1 MIQQGSAYWLKNQ
14 DPQNSHFNLLEL
26 ASTQRAITNYVK
38 ILTGREI
45 PVDFVD
51 PRGDSMTD
59 GESIEIAS
67 RISYKNVDEVVGLA
81 LHEASHCVLTDF
93 KVLKKLG
100 NVILHNDRYKHLF
113 PNKDHVF
120 LFTNFMEDRRI
131 DDFVYNSAPGYKAY
145 YESMYESS
153 FFNDTINKGLKGNE
167 YRTETWESYM
177 FRIINIFNPN
187 SDLDA
192 LYNLRKIYDIID
204 LDNIDRLKSTRD
216 SIEVAMEITDI
227 IRASIV
233 VEKMINSDD
242 FDKGVLEKS
251 HKKEGENNGISK
263 EKIKNAFQKQEN
275 FIKGKV
281 KKTKG
286 ISPKQLKQIDAISKA
301 NVEIFKSK
309 FEDKD
314 ISVHVI
320 KKLTDEVIK
329 SGLYGAFQSPSSLL
343 GGEYNHCYEEG
354 INKGKRLLK
363 KLQIRNESTSLE
375 SHRLKKGKIDTRR
388 IYASDFTED
397 IFKRIDRSN
406 YKPLS
411 IHLSIDGS
419 GSMRGD
425 KWNSTLV
432 NAIALGYVS
441 LNVDNIDLVIT
452 IRTSGDLEGRHSH
465 VPLLIFCFDS
475 KINKTHDLRKITN
488 YRLVGSTPEGLCLD
502 ALNKFIPQSSYYL
515 DSYLIN
521 MSDGMPNFRARNGS
535 EYVREEAYIHT
546 ASDVNKIKNK
556 NIKILSYFISKNK
569 NKYKTEA
576 SECFKQM
583 YGRNSRF
590 VDVDNINQIT
600 QTLNKLFLSENM
612 VS

>member
-14 DPQNSHFNLLEL
+14 DSQNSHFNLLEL
-26 ASTQRAITNYVK
+26 ASTQRAVTNYVK

-67 RISYKNVDEVVGLA
+67 RISHKNVDEVVGLA

-93 KVLKKLG
+93 KVLKKLS

-153 FFNDTINKGLKGNE
+153 FFNDTIDKGLKGTE

-204 LDNIDRLKSTRD
+204 LDNINRLKSTRD

-227 IRASIV
+227 IRASII
-233 VEKMINSDD
+233 VEKMINHDD
-242 FDKGVLEKS
+242 FDKSTLKES
-251 HKKEGENNGISK
+251 HKKEGEKNDVSR

-281 KKTKG
+281 KKSSG
-286 ISPKQLKQIDAISKA
+286 VSSKQLKQVDAISKA

-309 FEDKD
+309 FEDRE

-343 GGEYNHCYEEG
+343 GSKYSHCYEEG

-419 GSMRGD
+419 GSMNGE
-425 KWNSTLV
+425 KWNSTLI

-441 LNVDNIDLVIT
+441 L
-452 IRTSGDLEGRHSH
+452 RTSGDLEGKHNH

-475 KINKTHDLRKITN
+475 KVNKAHDLRKITN
-488 YRLVGSTPEGLCLD
+488 YRLTGSTPEGLCLD

-521 MSDGMPNFRARNGS
+521 MSDGMPNFRAKNGS
-535 EYVREEAYIHT
+535 EYVREEAYAHT
-546 ASDVNKIKNK
+546 AGVVNKVKKKNVK
-556 NIKILSYFISKNK
+556 LLSYFISKNK

-583 YGRNSRF
+583 YGRDSRF
-590 VDVDNINQIT
+590 VDVNNINQVT

-612 VS
+612 IS

>member
-14 DPQNSHFNLLEL
+14 DSQNSHFNLLEL

-45 PVDFVD
+45 PVEFVD

-67 RISYKNVDEVVGLA
+67 RINHKNVDEVVGLA
-81 LHEASHCVLTDF
+81 LHEASHCILTDF
-93 KVLKKLG
+93 KMVKKLG
-100 NVILHNDRYKHLF
+100 NVILQDHKYKHLF
-113 PNKDHVF
+113 PNRDHVF

-153 FFNDTINKGLKGNE
+153 FFNDTINKGLKGTE

-204 LDNIDRLKSTRD
+204 LDHINRLKSTRD
-216 SIEVAMEITDI
+216 SIDVAMEITDI
-227 IRASIV
+227 VRASII
-233 VEKMINSDD
+233 VERMINEDN
-242 FDKGVLEKS
+242 FDQSVLEKS
-251 HKKEGENNGISK
+251 HKKEGEKNDVSK

-281 KKTKG
+281 KKSNGLT
-286 ISPKQLKQIDAISKA
+286 SKQLKQVDAVSKA

-309 FEDKD
+309 FDDKD
-314 ISVHVI
+314 INVHII

-329 SGLYGAFQSPSSLL
+329 SGLYGVFQSPSSLL
-343 GGEYNHCYEEG
+343 GGEYSKCFEEG
-354 INKGKRLLK
+354 VNKGKRLLK

-388 IYASDFTED
+388 VYASDFTED

-411 IHLSIDGS
+411 VHLSIDGS
-419 GSMRGD
+419 GSMHGE
-425 KWNSTLV
+425 KWRSTLI

-441 LNVDNIDLVIT
+441 SNVDNIDLVIT
-452 IRTSGDLEGRHSH
+452 IRTSGDLEGKHKH

-475 KINKTHDLRKITN
+475 KVNKVHDLRRITN
-488 YRLVGSTPEGLCLD
+488 YRLTGSTPEGLCLD
-502 ALNKFIPQSSYYL
+502 ALNKFIPTSSYYL

-521 MSDGMPNFRARNGS
+521 MSDGMPNYRSINGS
-535 EYVREEAYIHT
+535 EYVREEAYAHT
-546 ASDVNKIKNK
+546 AGVVNKIKKK
-556 NIKILSYFISKNK
+556 NVKLLSYFISKNK
-569 NKYKTEA
+569 NKYKTDT

-583 YGRNSRF
+583 YGRDSRF
-590 VDVDNINQIT
+590 VDVNNINQVT

-612 VS
+612 IS

>member
-14 DPQNSHFNLLEL
+14 DSQNSHFNLLEL
-26 ASTQRAITNYVK
+26 ASTQRAVTNYVK

-67 RISYKNVDEVVGLA
+67 RINHKNVDEVVGLA
-81 LHEASHCVLTDF
+81 LHEASHCILTDF
-93 KVLKKLG
+93 KIVKKLG
-100 NVILHNDRYKHLF
+100 NVILQDHKYKHLF
-113 PNKDHVF
+113 PNRDHVF

-153 FFNDTINKGLKGNE
+153 FFNDTINKGLTGTE

-204 LDNIDRLKSTRD
+204 LDHINRLKSTRD
-216 SIEVAMEITDI
+216 SIDVAMEITDI
-227 IRASIV
+227 VRASII
-233 VEKMINSDD
+233 VERIINEDN
-242 FDKGVLEKS
+242 FDQSVLEKS
-251 HKKEGENNGISK
+251 HKKEGEKNDVSK

-281 KKTKG
+281 KKTSG
-286 ISPKQLKQIDAISKA
+286 ISSKQLKQVDAVSKA

-309 FEDKD
+309 FDDKD
-314 ISVHVI
+314 INVHII

-329 SGLYGAFQSPSSLL
+329 SGLYGVFQSPSSLL
-343 GGEYNHCYEEG
+343 GGEYGKCFEEG
-354 INKGKRLLK
+354 VNKGKRLLK

-388 IYASDFTED
+388 VYASDFTED

-411 IHLSIDGS
+411 VHLSIDGS
-419 GSMRGD
+419 GSMHGE
-425 KWNSTLV
+425 KWRSTLI

-441 LNVDNIDLVIT
+441 SNVDNIDLVIT
-452 IRTSGDLEGRHSH
+452 IRTSGDLEGKHKH

-475 KINKTHDLRKITN
+475 KVNKVHDLRRITN
-488 YRLVGSTPEGLCLD
+488 YRLTGSTPEGLCLD
-502 ALNKFIPQSSYYL
+502 ALNKFIPTSSYYL

-521 MSDGMPNFRARNGS
+521 MSDGMPNYRSINGS
-535 EYVREEAYIHT
+535 EYVREEAYAHT
-546 ASDVNKIKNK
+546 AGVVNKIKKK
-556 NIKILSYFISKNK
+556 NVKLLSYFISKNK
-569 NKYKTEA
+569 NKYKTDT

-583 YGRNSRF
+583 YGRDSRF
-590 VDVDNINQIT
+590 VDVNNINQVT

-612 VS
+612 IS

>member
-14 DPQNSHFNLLEL
+14 DSQQSHFNLLEL

-67 RISYKNVDEVVGLA
+67 RINHKNVDEVVGLA
-81 LHEASHCVLTDF
+81 LHEASHCILTDF
-93 KVLKKLG
+93 KIVKKLG
-100 NVILHNDRYKHLF
+100 NVILQDHKYKHLF
-113 PNKDHVF
+113 PNRDHVF

-153 FFNDTINKGLKGNE
+153 FFNDTINKGLTGTE

-204 LDNIDRLKSTRD
+204 LDHINRLKSTRD
-216 SIEVAMEITDI
+216 SIDVAMEITDI
-227 IRASIV
+227 VRASII
-233 VEKMINSDD
+233 VERMINEDN
-242 FDKGVLEKS
+242 FDQSVLEKS
-251 HKKEGENNGISK
+251 HKKEGEKNDVSK

-281 KKTKG
+281 KKSNGLT
-286 ISPKQLKQIDAISKA
+286 SKQLKQVDAVSKA

-309 FEDKD
+309 FDDKD
-314 ISVHVI
+314 INVHII

-329 SGLYGAFQSPSSLL
+329 SGLYGVFQSPSSLL
-343 GGEYNHCYEEG
+343 GGEYGKCFEEG
-354 INKGKRLLK
+354 VNKGKRLLK

-388 IYASDFTED
+388 VYASDFTED

-411 IHLSIDGS
+411 VHLSIDGS
-419 GSMRGD
+419 GSMHGE
-425 KWNSTLV
+425 KWRSTLI

-441 LNVDNIDLVIT
+441 SNVDNIDLVIT
-452 IRTSGDLEGRHSH
+452 IRTSGDLEGKHKH

-475 KINKTHDLRKITN
+475 KVNKVHDLRRITN
-488 YRLVGSTPEGLCLD
+488 YRLTGSTPEGLCLD
-502 ALNKFIPQSSYYL
+502 ALNKFIPTSSYYL

-521 MSDGMPNFRARNGS
+521 MSDGMPNYRSINGS
-535 EYVREEAYIHT
+535 EYVREEAYAHT
-546 ASDVNKIKNK
+546 AGVVNKIKKK
-556 NIKILSYFISKNK
+556 NVKLLSYFISKNK
-569 NKYKTEA
+569 NKYKTDT

-583 YGRNSRF
+583 YGRDSRF
-590 VDVDNINQIT
+590 VDVNNINQVT

-612 VS
+612 IS

>member
-14 DPQNSHFNLLEL
+14 DNSNAHFNLLEL

-38 ILTGREI
+38 ILTGKEI

-59 GESIEIAS
+59 GQSIEIAS
-67 RISYKNVDEVVGLA
+67 RISHKNVDEVVGLA
-81 LHEASHCVLTDF
+81 LHEASHCLLTDF
-93 KVLKKLG
+93 KVLKKLN
-100 NVILHNDRYKHLF
+100 NVILHNHKYKHLF

-120 LFTNFMEDRRI
+120 LMTNFMEDRRI

-145 YESMYESS
+145 YQSMYESS
-153 FFNDTINKGLKGNE
+153 FFNEYINKGLKSNQ
-167 YRTETWESYM
+167 YRTETWESYI

-192 LYNLRKIYDIID
+192 LHNLRKIYDIID
-204 LDNIDRLKSTRD
+204 LNHINRLKSTRD
-216 SIEVAMEITDI
+216 SIDIAMEIVDI
-227 IRASIV
+227 IRASII
-233 VEKMINSDD
+233 VEKIINEEG
-242 FDKGVLEKS
+242 FDKSKLEKS
-251 HKKEGENNGISK
+251 HKTEGDDDSISK

-275 FIKGKV
+275 FLKGKV
-281 KKTKG
+281 YKTSG
-286 ISPKQLKQIDAISKA
+286 ISSKQLKQVEAISNA
-301 NVEIFKSK
+301 NVEIFESK

-314 ISVHVI
+314 IKVHVI
-320 KKLTDEVIK
+320 KKLTDDVIK
-329 SGLYGAFQSPSSLL
+329 SGLYGAFQQPSSFL
-343 GGEYNHCYEEG
+343 GGEYSNCYEEG

-388 IYASDFTED
+388 VYASDFTED

-419 GSMRGD
+419 GSMHGE
-425 KWNSTLV
+425 KWRSTLI
-432 NAIALGYVS
+432 NSIALGYVS
-441 LNVDNIDLVIT
+441 SNVDNIDLVIT
-452 IRTSGDLEGRHSH
+452 IRTSGDLEGKHTH

-475 KINKTHDLRKITN
+475 KINRIYDLRRMTY
-488 YRLVGSTPEGLCLD
+488 YRLLGSTPEGLCLD
-502 ALNKFIPQSSYYL
+502 ALNKFIPTSSYYL

-521 MSDGMPNFRARNGS
+521 MSDGMPNYKAPNGT
-535 EYVREEAYIHT
+535 EYIREEAYTHT
-546 ASDVNKIKNK
+546 ARVVNKIKKK
-556 NIKILSYFISKNK
+556 NVKLLSYFISKNK
-569 NKYKTEA
+569 NIYKNDT

-583 YGRNSRF
+583 YGRDSRF
-590 VDVDNINQIT
+590 IDVDNINQIT

-612 VS
+612 IS

>member
-1 MIQQGSAYWLKNQ
+1 
-14 DPQNSHFNLLEL
+14 
-26 ASTQRAITNYVK
+26 
-38 ILTGREI
+38 
-45 PVDFVD
+45 
-51 PRGDSMTD
+51 
-59 GESIEIAS
+59 
-67 RISYKNVDEVVGLA
+67 
-81 LHEASHCVLTDF
+81 
-93 KVLKKLG
+93 
-100 NVILHNDRYKHLF
+100 
-113 PNKDHVF
+113 
-120 LFTNFMEDRRI
+120 
-131 DDFVYNSAPGYKAY
+131 
-145 YESMYESS
+145 MY
-153 FFNDTINKGLKGNE
+153 
-167 YRTETWESYM
+167 
-177 FRIINIFNPN
+177 
-187 SDLDA
+187 
-192 LYNLRKIYDIID
+192 
-204 LDNIDRLKSTRD
+204 
-216 SIEVAMEITDI
+216 
-227 IRASIV
+227 
-233 VEKMINSDD
+233 
-242 FDKGVLEKS
+242 GV
-251 HKKEGENNGISK
+251 
-263 EKIKNAFQKQEN
+263 
-275 FIKGKV
+275 
-281 KKTKG
+281 
-286 ISPKQLKQIDAISKA
+286 
-301 NVEIFKSK
+301 
-309 FEDKD
+309 
-314 ISVHVI
+314 
-320 KKLTDEVIK
+320 
-329 SGLYGAFQSPSSLL
+329 FQSPSSLL
-343 GGEYNHCYEEG
+343 GSEYNHCYEEG
-354 INKGKRLLK
+354 VNKGKRLLK

-419 GSMRGD
+419 GSMRGE
-425 KWNSTLV
+425 KWRSTLV

-465 VPLLIFCFDS
+465 VPLLIICFNS
-475 KINKTHDLRKITN
+475 KINKVHDLRKITN

-535 EYVREEAYIHT
+535 EYVREEAYTHT
-546 ASDVNKIKNK
+546 ASVVNKIKKK
-556 NIKILSYFISKNK
+556 NIKLLSYFISKNK

>member
-14 DPQNSHFNLLEL
+14 DSQQSHFNLLEL

-45 PVDFVD
+45 PVEFVD

-67 RISYKNVDEVVGLA
+67 RINHKNVDEVVGLA
-81 LHEASHCVLTDF
+81 LHEASHCILTDF
-93 KVLKKLG
+93 KMVKKLG
-100 NVILHNDRYKHLF
+100 NVILQDHKYKHLF
-113 PNKDHVF
+113 PNRDHVF

-153 FFNDTINKGLKGNE
+153 FFNDTINKGLTGTE

-204 LDNIDRLKSTRD
+204 LDHINRLKSTRD
-216 SIEVAMEITDI
+216 SIDVAMEITDI
-227 IRASIV
+227 VRASII
-233 VEKMINSDD
+233 VERIINEDN
-242 FDKGVLEKS
+242 FDQSVLEKS
-251 HKKEGENNGISK
+251 HKKEGEKNDVSK

-281 KKTKG
+281 KKSNGLT
-286 ISPKQLKQIDAISKA
+286 SKQLKQVDAVSKA

-309 FEDKD
+309 FDDKD
-314 ISVHVI
+314 INVHII

-329 SGLYGAFQSPSSLL
+329 SGLYGVFQSPSSLL
-343 GGEYNHCYEEG
+343 GGEYGKCFEEG
-354 INKGKRLLK
+354 VNKGKRLLK

-388 IYASDFTED
+388 VYASDFTED

-411 IHLSIDGS
+411 VHLSIDGS
-419 GSMRGD
+419 GSMHGE
-425 KWNSTLV
+425 KWRSTLI

-441 LNVDNIDLVIT
+441 SNVDNIDLVIT
-452 IRTSGDLEGRHSH
+452 IRTSGDLEGKHKH

-475 KINKTHDLRKITN
+475 KVNKVHDLRRITN
-488 YRLVGSTPEGLCLD
+488 YRLTGSTPEGLCLD
-502 ALNKFIPQSSYYL
+502 ALNKFIPTSSYYL

-521 MSDGMPNFRARNGS
+521 MSDGMPNYRSINGS
-535 EYVREEAYIHT
+535 EYVREEAYAHT
-546 ASDVNKIKNK
+546 AGVVNKIKKK
-556 NIKILSYFISKNK
+556 NVKLLSYFISKNK
-569 NKYKTEA
+569 NKYKTDT

-583 YGRNSRF
+583 YGRDSRF
-590 VDVDNINQIT
+590 VDVNNINQVT

-612 VS
+612 IS

>member
-1 MIQQGSAYWLKNQ
+1 MSKWSFSENFYWKNNFPQCGGPNQSPINLDSEIIQKCETL
-14 DPQNSHFNLLEL
+14 
-26 ASTQRAITNYVK
+26 
-38 ILTGREI
+38 
-45 PVDFVD
+45 
-51 PRGDSMTD
+51 
-59 GESIEIAS
+59 
-67 RISYKNVDEVVGLA
+67 
-81 LHEASHCVLTDF
+81 C
-93 KVLKKLG
+93 
-100 NVILHNDRYKHLF
+100 
-113 PNKDHVF
+113 
-120 LFTNFMEDRRI
+120 NFDT
-131 DDFVYNSAPGYKAY
+131 F
-145 YESMYESS
+145 YESS
-153 FFNDTINKGLKGNE
+153 KCYVTYINNLIQLNYDKGSYLKFQDILYELKNITIHAPSLHSIDGEKYDLEICLIHSLNSDESDTNGIILSRMFQKGPHYGNPENFINQFINDLPRVEVSNEMEINVSNNWNVNMLLPKNKSYFMYEGSLPFPPC
-167 YRTETWESYM
+167 TEQYKVFVYEDIGSIGETN
-177 FRIINIFNPN
+177 INIFQNN
-187 SDLDA
+187 ISDSFRPIQL
-192 LYNLRKIYDIID
+192 L
-204 LDNIDRLKSTRD
+204 
-216 SIEVAMEITDI
+216 
-227 IRASIV
+227 
-233 VEKMINSDD
+233 
-242 FDKGVLEKS
+242 
-251 HKKEGENNGISK
+251 NNRTIFY
-263 EKIKNAFQKQEN
+263 IAD
-275 FIKGKV
+275 KGKV

-286 ISPKQLKQIDAISKA
+286 ISPKQLKQVDAISKA

-309 FEDKD
+309 FEDRD

-329 SGLYGAFQSPSSLL
+329 SGLYGVFQSPSSLL
-343 GGEYNHCYEEG
+343 GSEYNHCYEEG

-388 IYASDFTED
+388 IYASDFIED

-419 GSMRGD
+419 GSMNGE
-425 KWNSTLV
+425 KWNSTLI

-452 IRTSGDLEGRHSH
+452 IRTSGDLEGKHNH

-475 KINKTHDLRKITN
+475 KVNKAHDLRKITN
-488 YRLVGSTPEGLCLD
+488 YRLTGSTPEGLCLD

-521 MSDGMPNFRARNGS
+521 MSDGMPNFRAKNGS
-535 EYVREEAYIHT
+535 EYVREEAYAHT
-546 ASDVNKIKNK
+546 AGVVNKVKKKNVK
-556 NIKILSYFISKNK
+556 LLSYFISKNK

>member
-14 DPQNSHFNLLEL
+14 DSQNSHFNLLEL

-45 PVDFVD
+45 PVEFVD

-67 RISYKNVDEVVGLA
+67 RINHKNVDEVVGLA
-81 LHEASHCVLTDF
+81 LHEASHCILTDF
-93 KVLKKLG
+93 KIVKKLG
-100 NVILHNDRYKHLF
+100 NVILQDHKYKHLF
-113 PNKDHVF
+113 PNRDHVF

-153 FFNDTINKGLKGNE
+153 FFNDTINKGLTGTE

-204 LDNIDRLKSTRD
+204 LDHINRLKSTRD
-216 SIEVAMEITDI
+216 SIDVAMEITDI
-227 IRASIV
+227 VRASII
-233 VEKMINSDD
+233 VERIINEDN
-242 FDKGVLEKS
+242 FDQSVLEKS
-251 HKKEGENNGISK
+251 HKKEGEKNDVSK

-281 KKTKG
+281 KKSNGLT
-286 ISPKQLKQIDAISKA
+286 SKQLKQVDAVSKA

-309 FEDKD
+309 FDDKD
-314 ISVHVI
+314 INVHII

-329 SGLYGAFQSPSSLL
+329 SGLYGVFQSPSSLL
-343 GGEYNHCYEEG
+343 GGEYGKCFEEG

-363 KLQIRNESTSLE
+363 KLQIRNESNSLE

-388 IYASDFTED
+388 VYASDFTED

-411 IHLSIDGS
+411 VHLSIDGS
-419 GSMRGD
+419 GSMHGE
-425 KWNSTLV
+425 KWRSTLI

-441 LNVDNIDLVIT
+441 SNVDNIDLVIT
-452 IRTSGDLEGRHSH
+452 IRTSGDLEGKHKH

-475 KINKTHDLRKITN
+475 KINKVHDLRRITN
-488 YRLVGSTPEGLCLD
+488 YRLTGSTPEGLCLD
-502 ALNKFIPQSSYYL
+502 ALNKFIPTSSYYL

-521 MSDGMPNFRARNGS
+521 MSDGMPNYRSINGS
-535 EYVREEAYIHT
+535 EYVREEAYAHT
-546 ASDVNKIKNK
+546 AGVVNKVKKKNVK
-556 NIKILSYFISKNK
+556 LLSYFISKNK

-583 YGRNSRF
+583 YGRDSRF
-590 VDVDNINQIT
+590 VDVNNINQVT

-612 VS
+612 IS

>member
-14 DPQNSHFNLLEL
+14 DSQQSHFNLLEL

-45 PVDFVD
+45 PVEFVD

-67 RISYKNVDEVVGLA
+67 RINYKNVDEVVGLA
-81 LHEASHCVLTDF
+81 LHEASHCILTDF
-93 KVLKKLG
+93 KMVKKLG
-100 NVILHNDRYKHLF
+100 NVILQDHKYKHLF
-113 PNKDHVF
+113 PNRDHVF

-153 FFNDTINKGLKGNE
+153 FFNDTINKGLTGTE

-204 LDNIDRLKSTRD
+204 LDHINRLKSTRD
-216 SIEVAMEITDI
+216 SIDVAMEITDI
-227 IRASIV
+227 VRASII
-233 VEKMINSDD
+233 VERMINEDN
-242 FDKGVLEKS
+242 FDQSVLEKS
-251 HKKEGENNGISK
+251 HKKEGEKNDVSK

-281 KKTKG
+281 KKSNGLT
-286 ISPKQLKQIDAISKA
+286 SKQLKQVDAVSKA

-309 FEDKD
+309 FDDKD
-314 ISVHVI
+314 INVHII

-329 SGLYGAFQSPSSLL
+329 SGLYGVFQSPSSLL
-343 GGEYNHCYEEG
+343 GGEYGKCFEEG
-354 INKGKRLLK
+354 VNKGKRLLK

-388 IYASDFTED
+388 VYASDFTED

-411 IHLSIDGS
+411 VHLSIDGS
-419 GSMRGD
+419 GSMHGE
-425 KWNSTLV
+425 KWRSTLI

-441 LNVDNIDLVIT
+441 SNVDNIDLVIT
-452 IRTSGDLEGRHSH
+452 IRTSGDLEGKHKH

-475 KINKTHDLRKITN
+475 KVNKVHDLRRITN
-488 YRLVGSTPEGLCLD
+488 YRLTGSTPEGLCLD
-502 ALNKFIPQSSYYL
+502 ALNKFIPTSSYYL

-521 MSDGMPNFRARNGS
+521 MSDGMPNYRSINGS
-535 EYVREEAYIHT
+535 EYVREEAYAHT
-546 ASDVNKIKNK
+546 AGVVNKIKKK
-556 NIKILSYFISKNK
+556 NVKLLSYFISKNK
-569 NKYKTEA
+569 NKYKTDT

-583 YGRNSRF
+583 YGRDSRF
-590 VDVDNINQIT
+590 VDVNNINQVT

-612 VS
+612 IS

>member
-1 MIQQGSAYWLKNQ
+1 MYKRYYYIK
-14 DPQNSHFNLLEL
+14 
-26 ASTQRAITNYVK
+26 T
-38 ILTGREI
+38 
-45 PVDFVD
+45 VDQ
-51 PRGDSMTD
+51 
-59 GESIEIAS
+59 
-67 RISYKNVDEVVGLA
+67 
-81 LHEASHCVLTDF
+81 
-93 KVLKKLG
+93 
-100 NVILHNDRYKHLF
+100 
-113 PNKDHVF
+113 
-120 LFTNFMEDRRI
+120 
-131 DDFVYNSAPGYKAY
+131 
-145 YESMYESS
+145 
-153 FFNDTINKGLKGNE
+153 GLKGKE
-167 YRTETWESYM
+167 YSEENWESYM

-204 LDNIDRLKSTRD
+204 LDNINRLKSTRD

-227 IRASIV
+227 IRASII
-233 VEKMINSDD
+233 VEKMINHDD
-242 FDKGVLEKS
+242 FDKSTLKES
-251 HKKEGENNGISK
+251 HKKEGEKNDVSR

-281 KKTKG
+281 KKSSG
-286 ISPKQLKQIDAISKA
+286 ISSKQLKQVDAISKA

-309 FEDKD
+309 FEDRD

-343 GGEYNHCYEEG
+343 GSKYSHCYEEG

-388 IYASDFTED
+388 VYASDFTED

-419 GSMRGD
+419 GSMNGE
-425 KWNSTLV
+425 KWNSTLI

-452 IRTSGDLEGRHSH
+452 IRTSGDLEGKHNH

-475 KINKTHDLRKITN
+475 KINKAHDLRKITN
-488 YRLVGSTPEGLCLD
+488 YRLTGSTPEGLCLD

-521 MSDGMPNFRARNGS
+521 MSDGMPNFRAKNGS
-535 EYVREEAYIHT
+535 EYVREEAYAHT
-546 ASDVNKIKNK
+546 AGVVNKVKKKNVK
-556 NIKILSYFISKNK
+556 LLSYFISKNK

-583 YGRNSRF
+583 YGRDSRF
-590 VDVDNINQIT
+590 VDVNNINQVT

-612 VS
+612 IS

>member
-14 DPQNSHFNLLEL
+14 DSQNSHFNLLEL

-45 PVDFVD
+45 PVEFVD

-67 RISYKNVDEVVGLA
+67 RISHKNVDEVVGLA
-81 LHEASHCVLTDF
+81 LHEASHCILTDF
-93 KVLKKLG
+93 KIVKKLG
-100 NVILHNDRYKHLF
+100 NVILQDHKYKHLF
-113 PNKDHVF
+113 PNRDHVF

-153 FFNDTINKGLKGNE
+153 FFNDTINKGLTGTE

-204 LDNIDRLKSTRD
+204 LDHINRLKSTRD
-216 SIEVAMEITDI
+216 SIDVAMEITDI
-227 IRASIV
+227 VRASII
-233 VEKMINSDD
+233 VERMINEDN
-242 FDKGVLEKS
+242 FDQSVLEKS
-251 HKKEGENNGISK
+251 HKKEGEKNDVSK

-281 KKTKG
+281 KKSNGLT
-286 ISPKQLKQIDAISKA
+286 SKQLKQVDAVSKA

-309 FEDKD
+309 FDDKD
-314 ISVHVI
+314 INVHII

-343 GGEYNHCYEEG
+343 GGEYGKCFEEG
-354 INKGKRLLK
+354 VNKGKRLLK

-388 IYASDFTED
+388 VYASDFTED

-411 IHLSIDGS
+411 VHLSIDGS
-419 GSMRGD
+419 GSMHGE
-425 KWNSTLV
+425 KWRSTLI

-452 IRTSGDLEGRHSH
+452 IRTSGDLEGKHKH

-475 KINKTHDLRKITN
+475 KVNKVHDLRRITN
-488 YRLVGSTPEGLCLD
+488 YRLTGSTPEGLCLD
-502 ALNKFIPQSSYYL
+502 ALNKFIPTSSYYL

-521 MSDGMPNFRARNGS
+521 MSDGMPNYRSINGS
-535 EYVREEAYIHT
+535 EYVREEAYAHT
-546 ASDVNKIKNK
+546 AGVVNKIKKK
-556 NIKILSYFISKNK
+556 NVKLLSYFISKNK
-569 NKYKTEA
+569 NKYKTDT

-583 YGRNSRF
+583 YGRDSRF
-590 VDVDNINQIT
+590 VDVNNINQVT

-612 VS
+612 IS

>member
-14 DPQNSHFNLLEL
+14 DSQNSHFNLLEL

-45 PVDFVD
+45 PVEFVD

-67 RISYKNVDEVVGLA
+67 RINHKNVDEVVGLA
-81 LHEASHCVLTDF
+81 LHEASHCILTDF
-93 KVLKKLG
+93 KMVKKLG
-100 NVILHNDRYKHLF
+100 NVILQDHKYKHLF
-113 PNKDHVF
+113 PNRDHVF

-153 FFNDTINKGLKGNE
+153 FFNDTINKGLKGTE

-204 LDNIDRLKSTRD
+204 LDHINRLKSTRD
-216 SIEVAMEITDI
+216 SIDVAMEITDI
-227 IRASIV
+227 VRASII
-233 VEKMINSDD
+233 VERMINEDN
-242 FDKGVLEKS
+242 FDQSVLEKS
-251 HKKEGENNGISK
+251 HKKEGEKNDVSK

-281 KKTKG
+281 KKSNGLT
-286 ISPKQLKQIDAISKA
+286 SKQLKQVDAVSKA

-309 FEDKD
+309 FDDKD
-314 ISVHVI
+314 INVHII

-329 SGLYGAFQSPSSLL
+329 SGLYGVFQSPSSLL
-343 GGEYNHCYEEG
+343 GGEYGKCFEEG
-354 INKGKRLLK
+354 VNKGKRLLK

-388 IYASDFTED
+388 VYASDFTED

-411 IHLSIDGS
+411 VHLSIDGS
-419 GSMRGD
+419 GSMHGE
-425 KWNSTLV
+425 KWRSTLI

-441 LNVDNIDLVIT
+441 SNVDNIDLVIT
-452 IRTSGDLEGRHSH
+452 IRTSGDLEGKHKH

-475 KINKTHDLRKITN
+475 KVNKVHDLRRITN
-488 YRLVGSTPEGLCLD
+488 YRLTGSTPEGLCLD
-502 ALNKFIPQSSYYL
+502 ALNKFIPTSSYYL

-521 MSDGMPNFRARNGS
+521 MSDGMPNYRSINGS
-535 EYVREEAYIHT
+535 EYVREEAYAHT
-546 ASDVNKIKNK
+546 AGVVNKIKKK
-556 NIKILSYFISKNK
+556 NVKLLSYFISKNK
-569 NKYKTEA
+569 NKYKTDT

-583 YGRNSRF
+583 YGRDSRF
-590 VDVDNINQIT
+590 VDVNNINQVT

-612 VS
+612 IS

>member
-14 DPQNSHFNLLEL
+14 DSQNSHFNLLEL

-45 PVDFVD
+45 PVEFVD

-67 RISYKNVDEVVGLA
+67 RINHKNVDEVVGLA
-81 LHEASHCVLTDF
+81 LHEASHCILTDF
-93 KVLKKLG
+93 KMVKKLG
-100 NVILHNDRYKHLF
+100 NVILQDHKYKHLF
-113 PNKDHVF
+113 PNRDHVF

-153 FFNDTINKGLKGNE
+153 FFNDTINKGLTGTE

-204 LDNIDRLKSTRD
+204 LDHINRLKSTRD
-216 SIEVAMEITDI
+216 SIDVAMEITDI
-227 IRASIV
+227 VRASII
-233 VEKMINSDD
+233 VERIINEDN
-242 FDKGVLEKS
+242 FDQSVLEKS
-251 HKKEGENNGISK
+251 HKKEGEKNDVSK

-281 KKTKG
+281 KKSNGLT
-286 ISPKQLKQIDAISKA
+286 SKQLKQVDAVSKA

-309 FEDKD
+309 FDDKD
-314 ISVHVI
+314 INVHII

-329 SGLYGAFQSPSSLL
+329 SGLYGVFQSPSSLL
-343 GGEYNHCYEEG
+343 GGEYGKCFEEG
-354 INKGKRLLK
+354 VNKGKRLLK

-388 IYASDFTED
+388 VYASDFTED

-411 IHLSIDGS
+411 VHLSIDGS
-419 GSMRGD
+419 GSMHGE
-425 KWNSTLV
+425 KWRSTLI

-441 LNVDNIDLVIT
+441 SNVDNIDLVIT
-452 IRTSGDLEGRHSH
+452 IRTSGDLEGKHKH

-475 KINKTHDLRKITN
+475 KVNKVHDLRRITN
-488 YRLVGSTPEGLCLD
+488 YRLTGSTPEGLCLD
-502 ALNKFIPQSSYYL
+502 ALNKFIPTSSYYL

-521 MSDGMPNFRARNGS
+521 MSDGMPNYRSINGS
-535 EYVREEAYIHT
+535 EYVREEAYAHT
-546 ASDVNKIKNK
+546 AGVVNKIKKK
-556 NIKILSYFISKNK
+556 NVKLLSYFISKNK
-569 NKYKTEA
+569 NKYKTDT

-583 YGRNSRF
+583 YGRDSRF
-590 VDVDNINQIT
+590 VDVNNINQVT

-612 VS
+612 IS

>member
-14 DPQNSHFNLLEL
+14 DSQNSHFNLLEL

-67 RISYKNVDEVVGLA
+67 RINHKNVDEVVGLA
-81 LHEASHCVLTDF
+81 LHEASHCILTDF
-93 KVLKKLG
+93 KMVKKLG
-100 NVILHNDRYKHLF
+100 NVILQDHKYKHLF
-113 PNKDHVF
+113 PNRDHVF

-153 FFNDTINKGLKGNE
+153 FFNDTINKGLTGTE

-204 LDNIDRLKSTRD
+204 LDHINRLKSTRD
-216 SIEVAMEITDI
+216 SIDVAMEITDI
-227 IRASIV
+227 VRASII
-233 VEKMINSDD
+233 VERMINEDN
-242 FDKGVLEKS
+242 FDQSVLEKS
-251 HKKEGENNGISK
+251 HKKEGEKNDVSK

-281 KKTKG
+281 KKSNGLT
-286 ISPKQLKQIDAISKA
+286 SKQLKQVDAVSKA

-309 FEDKD
+309 FDDKD
-314 ISVHVI
+314 INVHII

-329 SGLYGAFQSPSSLL
+329 SGLYGVFQSPSSLL
-343 GGEYNHCYEEG
+343 GGEYGKCFEEG
-354 INKGKRLLK
+354 VNKGKRLLK

-388 IYASDFTED
+388 VYASDFTED

-411 IHLSIDGS
+411 VHLSIDGS
-419 GSMRGD
+419 GSMHGE
-425 KWNSTLV
+425 KWRSTLI

-441 LNVDNIDLVIT
+441 SNVDNIDLVIT
-452 IRTSGDLEGRHSH
+452 IRTSGDLEGKHKH

-475 KINKTHDLRKITN
+475 KVNKVHDLRRITN
-488 YRLVGSTPEGLCLD
+488 YRLTGSTPEGLCLD
-502 ALNKFIPQSSYYL
+502 ALNKFIPTSSYYL

-521 MSDGMPNFRARNGS
+521 MSDGMPNYRSINGS
-535 EYVREEAYIHT
+535 EYVREEAYAHT
-546 ASDVNKIKNK
+546 AGVVNKIKKK
-556 NIKILSYFISKNK
+556 NVKLLSYFISKNK
-569 NKYKTEA
+569 NKYKTDT

-583 YGRNSRF
+583 YGRDSRF
-590 VDVDNINQIT
+590 VDVNNINQVT

-612 VS
+612 IS

>member
-14 DPQNSHFNLLEL
+14 DSQNSHFNLLEL

-45 PVDFVD
+45 PVEFVD

-67 RISYKNVDEVVGLA
+67 RINHKNVDEVVGLA
-81 LHEASHCVLTDF
+81 LHEASHCILTDF
-93 KVLKKLG
+93 KVLKKLN
-100 NVILHNDRYKHLF
+100 NVILHHSKYKHLF
-113 PNKDHVF
+113 PNKDHVY
-120 LFTNFMEDRRI
+120 LLTNFMEDRRI

-145 YESMYESS
+145 YQSMYESS
-153 FFNDTINKGLKGNE
+153 FFNENINRGLKSNQ
-167 YRTETWESYM
+167 YRTETWESYI

-192 LYNLRKIYDIID
+192 LHNLRKIYDIID
-204 LDNIDRLKSTRD
+204 LDHINRLKSTRD
-216 SIEVAMEITDI
+216 SIEVAMEIVDI
-227 IRASIV
+227 VRASII
-233 VEKMINSDD
+233 VERMINEDG
-242 FDKGVLEKS
+242 FDQSVLEKS
-251 HKKEGENNGISK
+251 HKTEGEKNDISK

-281 KKTKG
+281 KKSSG
-286 ISPKQLKQIDAISKA
+286 LSSKQLKQVDAISNA

-309 FEDKD
+309 FEEKD
-314 ISVHVI
+314 VNVHVV
-320 KKLTDEVIK
+320 KKLTDDVVK
-329 SGLYGAFQSPSSLL
+329 SGLYGAFQWPSSLM
-343 GGEYNHCYEEG
+343 GGEYGHCFEEG

-388 IYASDFTED
+388 VYASDFTDD

-406 YKPLS
+406 YKPVS

-419 GSMRGD
+419 GSMVGE
-425 KWNSTLV
+425 KWKGTLI

-452 IRTSGDLEGRHSH
+452 IRTSGDLEGRHKH

-475 KINKTHDLRKITN
+475 KINKVHDLRRMTY
-488 YRLVGSTPEGLCLD
+488 YRLLGSTPEGLCLD
-502 ALNKFIPQSSYYL
+502 ALNKFIPTSSYYL

-521 MSDGMPNFRARNGS
+521 MSDGMPNYRTPNGT

-546 ASDVNKIKNK
+546 ARIVSKIKKK
-556 NIKILSYFISKNK
+556 NVKLLSYFISKNK
-569 NKYKTEA
+569 NLYKTDT
-576 SECFKQM
+576 SECFRQM
-583 YGRNSRF
+583 YGRDSRF
-590 VDVDNINQIT
+590 INVNNINQIT

-612 VS
+612 IS

>member
-14 DPQNSHFNLLEL
+14 DSQNSHFNLLEL

-67 RISYKNVDEVVGLA
+67 RINHKNVDEVVGLA
-81 LHEASHCVLTDF
+81 LHEASHCILTDF
-93 KVLKKLG
+93 KMVKKLG
-100 NVILHNDRYKHLF
+100 NVILQDHKYKHLF
-113 PNKDHVF
+113 PNRDHVF

-153 FFNDTINKGLKGNE
+153 FFNDTINKGLTGTE

-204 LDNIDRLKSTRD
+204 LDHINRLKSTRD
-216 SIEVAMEITDI
+216 SIDVAMEITDI
-227 IRASIV
+227 VRASII
-233 VEKMINSDD
+233 VERIINEDN
-242 FDKGVLEKS
+242 FDQSVLEKS
-251 HKKEGENNGISK
+251 HKKEGEKNDVSK

-281 KKTKG
+281 KKSNGLT
-286 ISPKQLKQIDAISKA
+286 SKQLKQVDAVSKA

-309 FEDKD
+309 FDDKD
-314 ISVHVI
+314 INVHII

-329 SGLYGAFQSPSSLL
+329 SGLYGVFQSPSSLL
-343 GGEYNHCYEEG
+343 GGEYGKCFEEG
-354 INKGKRLLK
+354 VNKGKRLLK

-411 IHLSIDGS
+411 VHLSIDGS
-419 GSMRGD
+419 GSMHGE
-425 KWNSTLV
+425 KWRSTLI

-441 LNVDNIDLVIT
+441 SNVDNIDLVIT
-452 IRTSGDLEGRHSH
+452 IRTSGDLEEKYKH

-475 KINKTHDLRKITN
+475 KVNKVHDLRRITN
-488 YRLVGSTPEGLCLD
+488 YRLTGSTPEGLCLD
-502 ALNKFIPQSSYYL
+502 ALNKFIPTSSYYL

-521 MSDGMPNFRARNGS
+521 MSDGMPNYRSINGS
-535 EYVREEAYIHT
+535 EYVREEAYAHT
-546 ASDVNKIKNK
+546 AGVVNKIKKK
-556 NIKILSYFISKNK
+556 NVKLLSYFISKNK
-569 NKYKTEA
+569 NKYKTDT

-583 YGRNSRF
+583 YGRDSRF
-590 VDVDNINQIT
+590 VDVNNINQVT

-612 VS
+612 IS

>member
-1 MIQQGSAYWLKNQ
+1 
-14 DPQNSHFNLLEL
+14 
-26 ASTQRAITNYVK
+26 
-38 ILTGREI
+38 
-45 PVDFVD
+45 
-51 PRGDSMTD
+51 
-59 GESIEIAS
+59 
-67 RISYKNVDEVVGLA
+67 
-81 LHEASHCVLTDF
+81 
-93 KVLKKLG
+93 
-100 NVILHNDRYKHLF
+100 
-113 PNKDHVF
+113 
-120 LFTNFMEDRRI
+120 MEDRRI

-153 FFNDTINKGLKGNE
+153 FFNDTINKGLKGTE

-204 LDNIDRLKSTRD
+204 LDHINRLKSTRD
-216 SIEVAMEITDI
+216 SIDVAMEITDI
-227 IRASIV
+227 VRASII
-233 VEKMINSDD
+233 VERMINEDN
-242 FDKGVLEKS
+242 FDQSVLEKS
-251 HKKEGENNGISK
+251 HKKEGEKNDVSK

-281 KKTKG
+281 KKSNGLT
-286 ISPKQLKQIDAISKA
+286 SKQLKQVDAVSKA

-309 FEDKD
+309 FDDKD
-314 ISVHVI
+314 INVHII

-329 SGLYGAFQSPSSLL
+329 SGLYGVFQSPSSLL
-343 GGEYNHCYEEG
+343 GGEYGKCFEEG
-354 INKGKRLLK
+354 VNKGKRLLK

-388 IYASDFTED
+388 VYASDFTED

-411 IHLSIDGS
+411 VHLSIDGS
-419 GSMRGD
+419 GSMHGE
-425 KWNSTLV
+425 KWRSTLI

-441 LNVDNIDLVIT
+441 SNVDNIDLVIT
-452 IRTSGDLEGRHSH
+452 IRTSGDLEGKHKH

-475 KINKTHDLRKITN
+475 KVNKVHDLRRITN
-488 YRLVGSTPEGLCLD
+488 YRLTGSTPEGLCLD
-502 ALNKFIPQSSYYL
+502 ALNKFIPTSSYYL

-521 MSDGMPNFRARNGS
+521 MSDGMPNYRSINGS
-535 EYVREEAYIHT
+535 EYVREEAYAHT
-546 ASDVNKIKNK
+546 AGVVNKIKKK
-556 NIKILSYFISKNK
+556 NVKLLSYFISKNK
-569 NKYKTEA
+569 NKYKTDT

-583 YGRNSRF
+583 YGRDSRF
-590 VDVDNINQIT
+590 VDVNNINQVT

-612 VS
+612 IS